1 MPLDRRQGSV
11 KNSSCFSDDFPQEY
25 DEFYLCWYEWNWN
38 QKVAEKTLKTADNLG
53 IATEKA
59 KGIALKAKEK
69 VSESVSDNSESPVN
83 YAIDKVHDNAKSVSK
98 DAIYLFN
105 KQGKKSV
112 NETVKNT
119 KKLEQKERLKMIKE
133 RWITLINT
141 HPKHLMIQLRP
152 TILYRKTHQRIF
164 KTKSAV
170 QAVSKQKKP
179 YLLLNQS
186 NLS

>member
-1 MPLDRRQGSV
+1 MSEIEI
-11 KNSSCFSDDFPQEY
+11 K
-25 DEFYLCWYEWNWN
+25 
-38 QKVAEKTLKTADNLG
+38 KVAEKALKTADNLG

-59 KGIALKAKEK
+59 KGITLKAKEK
-69 VSESVSDNSESPVN
+69 VSENVSDNSESPVN
-83 YAIDKVHDNAKSVSK
+83 YAIDKVQDDAKNISE

-119 KKLEQKERLKMIKE
+119 KKLEQSIEEVRAKRKIKKDKSK
-133 RWITLINT
+133 INSPDKYT
-141 HPKHLMIQLRP
+141 PKAPDDTVNTDDIASKNMPR
-152 TILYRKTHQRIF
+152 IL
-164 KTKSAV
+164 KTKSEV

-179 YLLLNQS
+179 YLPLNQN